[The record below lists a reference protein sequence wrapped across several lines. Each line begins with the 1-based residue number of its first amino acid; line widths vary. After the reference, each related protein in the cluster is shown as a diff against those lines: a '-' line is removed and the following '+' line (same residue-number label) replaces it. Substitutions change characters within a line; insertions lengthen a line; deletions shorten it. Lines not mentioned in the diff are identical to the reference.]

1 MAFCIKN
8 YRRPKGLSAEIHK
21 ENQGTSARFEIKG
34 PMGHGL
40 KVKKSGI
47 HVVFAAGTGVLC
59 FVDLVAAM
67 IQDKLLLNGNGTN
80 GSRDFGNGSIIGSGR
95 NIITKQQQKRSIVGV
110 GDSFTKDSPSSRSPS
125 RS

>member
-8 YRRPKGLSAEIHK
+8 YRHPKGLSAEIHK
-21 ENQGTSARFEIKG
+21 ENQGTNARFEIKG

-40 KVKKSGI
+40 KAKKSGV

-67 IQDKLLLNGNGTN
+67 IQDKLLLNGSNTN
-80 GSRDFGNGSIIGSGR
+80 KESIIGTGSIVGGGR
-95 NIITKQQQKRSIVGV
+95 NIITKKSIVHAV
-110 GDSFTKDSPSSRSPS
+110 
-125 RS
+125 

>member
-1 MAFCIKN
+1 
-8 YRRPKGLSAEIHK
+8 
-21 ENQGTSARFEIKG
+21 
-34 PMGHGL
+34 MGHGL

-80 GSRDFGNGSIIGSGR
+80 SSKDFGNGSIIGGGR
-95 NIITKQQQKRSIVGV
+95 NIITKQQKRSIVGV
-110 GDSFTKDSPSSRSPS
+110 GDSFTGDSVGSRSPS
-125 RS
+125 KG

>member
-47 HVVFAAGTGVLC
+47 HVVFAAGPGVLC

-67 IQDKLLLNGNGTN
+67 IQDKLLHNGVNS
-80 GSRDFGNGSIIGSGR
+80 GSKDFGNGGIIGGGR

-110 GDSFTKDSPSSRSPS
+110 GDSFTKDSVSSRSPS
-125 RS
+125 KT

>member
-1 MAFCIKN
+1 
-8 YRRPKGLSAEIHK
+8 
-21 ENQGTSARFEIKG
+21 
-34 PMGHGL
+34 MGHGL

-80 GSRDFGNGSIIGSGR
+80 GSRDFGNGSIIGGGR

-110 GDSFTKDSPSSRSPS
+110 GDSFTGDSVDSRSPS
-125 RS
+125 KG